1 MSSLKFT
8 RYAWP
13 QMHLTAGAMLLL
25 LAVFYVKGVWNPHW
39 VWFAL
44 AQIPSAVGLWVLWF
58 FRDPDRTPPDE
69 PHLLVSP
76 ADGTVTDLT
85 LLGDQCTLGC
95 EAMQI
100 GVFMSVFS
108 VHVNRIPADGTIDRI
123 EYQPGAF
130 LDARDPA
137 ASEKNE
143 AATITMTIEH
153 DGQSYPIAFRQI
165 AGLIARR
172 IVTDLQPGQVVA
184 RGSRMGM
191 IKFGSRC
198 ELIVPREIAGKI
210 LVDVGDAAIAGETP
224 LVELPRERFLED

>member
-1 MSSLKFT
+1 MSTLKLT

-13 QMHLTAGAMLLL
+13 QMHATVAAMAVLAG
-25 LAVFYVKGVWNPHW
+25 VFYVKGAYQPHW
-39 VWFAL
+39 IWFSL
-44 AQIPSAVGLWVLWF
+44 AQLPTLALLWVLWF
-58 FRDPDRTPPDE
+58 FRDPDRTVPQP

-85 LLGDQCTLGC
+85 LLGDQCPLGR
-95 EAMQI
+95 EAMQV

-108 VHVNRIPADGTIDRI
+108 VHVNRVPADGTIERI
-123 EYQPGAF
+123 DYQPGAF

-137 ASEKNE
+137 ASQKNE

-153 DGQSYPIAFRQI
+153 NGQRWPIVFRQI

-172 IVTDLQPGQVVA
+172 IVTDLEPGQDVR
-184 RGSRMGM
+184 RGARMGM

-198 ELIVPREIAGKI
+198 ELIVPREIADKT
-210 LVDVGDAAIAGETP
+210 LAEVGDAVVAGVTP
-224 LVELPRERFLED
+224 LIALPRETFLQD

>member
-1 MSSLKFT
+1 MSTLKLT

-13 QMHLTAGAMLLL
+13 QMHATVAAMAVLAG
-25 LAVFYVKGVWNPHW
+25 VFYVKGAYQPHW
-39 VWFAL
+39 IWFSL
-44 AQIPSAVGLWVLWF
+44 AQLPTLALLWVLWF

-85 LLGDQCTLGC
+85 LLGNENPLAR
-95 EAMQI
+95 EAMQV

-108 VHVNRIPADGTIDRI
+108 VHVNRNPADGTIDTI
-123 EYQPGAF
+123 DHQPGAF

-137 ASEKNE
+137 ASQKNE
-143 AATITMTIEH
+143 SATITMTIEH
-153 DGQSYPIAFRQI
+153 DGRPWPIVFRQI

-172 IVTDLQPGQVVA
+172 IVTDLEPGQHVK
-184 RGSRMGM
+184 RGDRMGM

-198 ELIVPREIAGKI
+198 ELIVPRELAGKV
-210 LVDVGDAAIAGETP
+210 LVEIGDAVLAGTTP
-224 LVELPRERFLED
+224 LIALPHESFLRD